1 MGNYGDN
8 GPVSGIP
15 EGGPGTDDMLA
26 RLASRGGTAPNPG
39 DATTVDGVPRGAR
52 TRVAGAPVAPSP
64 TMVAAAAAGLGPG
77 PAMSKR
83 IMAFLAS
90 LSVSFLCGLPVVLKV
105 DGVIGGKPKAEPPAA
120 PAVPVTPP
128 SASPAAALPAPPPA
142 ASQTTAAVSPPV
154 QATATP
160 PAPSAAKG
168 AKVASRKEPPAAVAP
183 AAAPAAP
190 PPATVAKGPDP
201 VAPPPAPTAAPEK
214 PASTSPH
221 SVLVQ

>member
-26 RLASRGGTAPNPG
+26 ALASRGGTAPNQG
-39 DATTVDGVPRGAR
+39 AATTVDGAPRGAR

-90 LSVSFLCGLPVVLKV
+90 LSVSFLCGLPVVLKF
-105 DGVIGGKPKAEPPAA
+105 DGVIGGKPKVEPPAA

-142 ASQTTAAVSPPV
+142 ASQATAAVSPPV

-168 AKVASRKEPPAAVAP
+168 AKVAARKDQPAVA
-183 AAAPAAP
+183 AATVAPAAP
-190 PPATVAKGPDP
+190 PPAPVAKGPEP
-201 VAPPPAPTAAPEK
+201 AAAAPTAEPPPAT
-214 PASTSPH
+214 TNIPH
-221 SVLVQ
+221 SQLLH

>member
-26 RLASRGGTAPNPG
+26 ALASRGGTAPNQG
-39 DATTVDGVPRGAR
+39 AATTVDGAPRGAR

-90 LSVSFLCGLPVVLKV
+90 LSVSFLCGLPVVLKF
-105 DGVIGGKPKAEPPAA
+105 DGVIGGKPKVEPPAA

-128 SASPAAALPAPPPA
+128 SASPAAALRELEHADRQLVLAAERHGRLSPSRRCAREEVVVRHLRDQLRAVVPA
-142 ASQTTAAVSPPV
+142 
-154 QATATP
+154 
-160 PAPSAAKG
+160 G
-168 AKVASRKEPPAAVAP
+168 SR
-183 AAAPAAP
+183 
-190 PPATVAKGPDP
+190 
-201 VAPPPAPTAAPEK
+201 
-214 PASTSPH
+214 S
-221 SVLVQ
+221 